1 MTDRPLLP
9 ADRAVLSLTRKL
21 TAVTVNGR
29 TQFLWLT
36 PGEDGKVRCDVESA
50 FGLRRGDARLI
61 VRC

>member
-9 ADRAVLSLTRKL
+9 ADRAVLSRKL